1 MSTPNL
7 FLYLSFFVQSSLDV
21 PNLDV
26 FQSNQ
31 WIDYD
36 HSLSDANPLSLH
48 QDPPNG
54 ELPTPVDFLHLRIKM
69 PDGSFVTLFSCLQ
82 PLLQQDRRDDFPAST
97 VQRLRSCFPSSL
109 SEETAE
115 KAEENAAQKNAVKA
129 STQNALL
136 EMEKNLDSFLANL
149 SESESD
155 SSSQSESEC
164 RFKCL
169 FCHTDTVD
177 DTDHIPGCFCE
188 VYQDCG
194 DCRNRECVMR

>member
-1 MSTPNL
+1 M
-7 FLYLSFFVQSSLDV
+7 DV

-54 ELPTPVDFLHLRIKM
+54 ELPTPVDFFHLRVKM

-82 PLLQQDRRDDFPAST
+82 PLLQQDRRDDFPASA
-97 VQRLRSCFPSSL
+97 VQRLRSCFPSLL

-115 KAEENAAQKNAVKA
+115 KAEENAAQKIAVKA

-188 VYQDCG
+188 VYQNCG

>member
-1 MSTPNL
+1 
-7 FLYLSFFVQSSLDV
+7 
-21 PNLDV
+21 
-26 FQSNQ
+26 
-31 WIDYD
+31 
-36 HSLSDANPLSLH
+36 
-48 QDPPNG
+48 
-54 ELPTPVDFLHLRIKM
+54 M
-69 PDGSFVTLFSCLQ
+69 PDGSFVTLCSCLQ
-82 PLLQQDRRDDFPAST
+82 QLLQQDRRDDFPASA
-97 VQRLRSCFPSSL
+97 VQRLRSCLPPSR

-115 KAEENAAQKNAVKA
+115 KAEEIAAQENAVKT

-155 SSSQSESEC
+155 SSSQSEAEC

-169 FCHTDTVD
+169 FCLTDTVD

-194 DCRNRECVMR
+194 DCRDRQCVMR